1 MSYTLLSKI
10 VRFLNDF
17 HSIDIFSL
25 ILLDK
30 KDFSKVI
37 FMQTLFSATESPTY
51 TRYFLSLVTN
61 GWSFNVKSHI
71 SKQKTKSYEISYI
84 GLQHLPKFTVRIPFL
99 VMSAAPIIRYQ
110 QCIFESIFCLFE
122 VDPFLHLTNYLH
134 HPSMCWRRKF
144 LTTNWFCWNFHHLK
158 KDS

>member
-61 GWSFNVKSHI
+61 G
-71 SKQKTKSYEISYI
+71 
-84 GLQHLPKFTVRIPFL
+84 
-99 VMSAAPIIRYQ
+99 
-110 QCIFESIFCLFE
+110 
-122 VDPFLHLTNYLH
+122 
-134 HPSMCWRRKF
+134 
-144 LTTNWFCWNFHHLK
+144 
-158 KDS
+158 